1 MRTSNTPCILVVG
14 MFQTTGIYGN
24 NKPICVW
31 CAVYTQTYVTERAIY
46 LISDRTT
53 HMLTH
58 THSHIHR
65 RERARGIAHIGRLW
79 SHTSKPFELLY
90 TGLCMSV
97 LSGEHLLLCRVD
109 GMLSVQWTLISGISI
124 IKNYYFKPFGSSNR
138 YGSLTQETA
147 ALTTENFCLFL
158 HASNIRMIWAKI
170 SALDRHFPTQYE
182 WMWIKS
188 LFLWDDTKLIF
199 LYYYMA
205 QWIYFTYSLY
215 DTTDRCNTSI
225 LSRLQA
231 SGGHHPTAAF
241 QVQSKILKYKDPEQ

>member
-1 MRTSNTPCILVVG
+1 MKTVLLCVRQIHRAFLLWECSKQQVSMETTNRSVCDIHKHTWLSALYTWYRTVLHTCS
-14 MFQTTGIYGN
+14 
-24 NKPICVW
+24 
-31 CAVYTQTYVTERAIY
+31 
-46 LISDRTT
+46 
-53 HMLTH
+53 H
-58 THSHIHR
+58 THSPIHR

-79 SHTSKPFELLY
+79 SHTSKQFELLY

-205 QWIYFTYSLY
+205 
-215 DTTDRCNTSI
+215 
-225 LSRLQA
+225 
-231 SGGHHPTAAF
+231 
-241 QVQSKILKYKDPEQ
+241 